1 MWLCCSDCTR
11 GDRDKSENSV
21 TIWAFPD
28 FGCHSVFNRFL
39 FDTYLAVNDLSP
51 CRVET
56 HLMLPNWRLST
67 GGRRAVRGW
76 SVPFRFSGNPEGC
89 IYWYKVLLALSRK
102 LILCFLFPNLQL
114 CVVKT
119 SLVLWTMYRPCP
131 VSCEMSWVSVHTI
144 SLQHGTS
151 W

>member
-1 MWLCCSDCTR
+1 MIVREGTGINLKIQSQFGHFLTLAATVFLIGFCLTLILLSMTCHPVELKHILCSKT
-11 GDRDKSENSV
+11 GDFQR
-21 TIWAFPD
+21 
-28 FGCHSVFNRFL
+28 
-39 FDTYLAVNDLSP
+39 
-51 CRVET
+51 
-56 HLMLPNWRLST
+56 

-89 IYWYKVLLALSRK
+89 MYWYKVLLALSRK